1 MNISAYSIKN
11 PLVAVLLFS
20 LLTLMGLGAFYKLK
34 IQQFPDITLPAV
46 VVTVTLPGAAPN
58 QLENDIAKPIEN
70 RIANLEGI
78 KHLNT
83 TLQTGAATVVA
94 EFELSKDIQEALDE
108 VRSATGEARGDLPA
122 AAGDP
127 IISKVSTAGFPVATY
142 TVTSNNL
149 NLADLSWYVDD
160 TLTKSLSNVE
170 GVGKIARIGGTGRE
184 ILVEIDPSALSA
196 FKMPISNVS
205 DQIYANQQE
214 ATGGQAEIAQQN
226 QTIRVLGTADSLQ
239 ALGDMQIISP
249 DGTPFALSSI
259 ARISDTAQ
267 KPSSIATL
275 NGNSVVA
282 FHVTRTR
289 GASEVEVVRAIDKQ
303 IATIN
308 QTGVAKISK
317 VFDRAEPIYQDY
329 KASMQMLIEGC
340 ILAVIVVWLFLRN
353 WRATLVAAAALP
365 LSIIPTFLVMQ
376 WFGFSLNMISLLA
389 LSLVIGVLV
398 DDAIVEI
405 ENIVRHLQM
414 GKTPYEAA
422 MEAADEIGL
431 AVIATTFT
439 LVAVFLPTAFMSGVV
454 GQFFQQFG
462 WTAAIAVVMSLVVAR
477 MITPMMAAYIMKP
490 HKAHHASTG
499 KSMQGYLRFVNWT
512 LNHRAITLLATV
524 LLFIGS
530 LALVKFLPVAFIPAD
545 DGNQSRV
552 EIELTPD
559 ATLDDTQRI
568 TMSAIRAVSGVA
580 GVKDV
585 LSQVGSAGGGGFG
598 DTGSSGSNVANL
610 DILLEPRG
618 TRDDKTQIER
628 NIANALKDVP
638 SARFKVGLSTG
649 GESGYSFSL
658 TSSNAS
664 LLDDY
669 SEQVM
674 REIRK
679 LPMASDVISSKSLP
693 NPEILVTPNRVKM
706 ADFGTNTLAVAD
718 TLRIAT
724 VGNYARQTPKLN
736 LDTRQLPI
744 TVRLPDE
751 AKSDLDALK
760 NLYVGQKGATIAD
773 VADLHFG
780 GGIGSVTRLDRERAV
795 KISVQSQAELGELV
809 QAVKALPILQNR
821 PQGIGI
827 IEQGQA
833 ENMNELF
840 GGFLMAMG
848 VGIFCIFAVLILL
861 FNKLLQPFTIL
872 MALPLSIGGAFV
884 GLLITGSSLSMP
896 SMIGFVML
904 MGIATK
910 NSILLVDYAII
921 AQREGMAR
929 TQAII
934 DACKKRAR
942 PIIMTTIAMG
952 AGMLPLVFGW
962 GGADPTFR
970 QPMAAAVLGGL
981 ITSTALSLIVIP
993 VVYTLM
999 DDISRLFSKKHS

>member
-568 TMSAIRAVSGVA
+568 TMSAIRAVSDVA

-679 LPMASDVISSKSLP
+679 LPMASDVTSSKSLP

>member
-214 ATGGQAEIAQQN
+214 ATGGQAKIAQQN

-679 LPMASDVISSKSLP
+679 LPMASDVTSSKSLP